1 MFSGPKRPHDRV
13 PLKLMKADWHS
24 CLDSRV
30 GFKGF
35 AVPKEFQDKAVK
47 FDFHG
52 QPAEL
57 KHGSVV
63 IAAITSCNKHQIKC
77 NAWCWPC
84 SKEGFGLQQY
94 LNQQGFNI
102 VGYGCTTCVWKLWG
116 PLRRQLLQRFQKMVD
131 IDFDK
136 EPIGTGKDEEV
147 YISKD
152 IWPSTEEIAEV
163 NSASM

>member
-57 KHGSVV
+57 KH
-63 IAAITSCNKHQIKC
+63 AAINIKSSVMLGAGLVAKKAC
-77 NAWCWPC
+77 ELGL
-84 SKEGFGLQQY
+84 SGLQQY